1 MTRTEERL
9 RAAARATADTVPPG
23 SAPPLRLPDVQPGRA
38 GWDQRHRWVRAL
50 VPLAAAAAVAAVVI
64 ASLAL
69 TRGMSTSSGGA
80 ESPARAVAQ
89 HGVPAYYVA
98 TANQVT
104 PTDVLIR
111 ATATGAVLAT
121 VKVPKPYGTFN
132 FVTAAADDRTFILS
146 AQRWWP
152 IASGTRGL
160 AAEHRDNT
168 TPVVFFRLRFDP
180 ATRTA
185 RLTALHIPRR
195 IPASSLDGIAV
206 SPDGSRLAL
215 ALYPAQIEVTTLATG
230 SARRWDW
237 PGATP
242 SAGPW
247 VGNSK
252 PSGQPL
258 SWTANGRTLAFPVTA
273 ESGGI
278 TSVMLLD
285 TSSPG
290 GSLRSARRVVTFRGP
305 GHVKPGPIGNVII
318 TPDGTRIVTVAIR
331 TLPSRGTVTDQAQ
344 IAEFPVRTGVT
355 GSPPPAVNVSQT
367 RTPWNVLWTDVSGS
381 TLIAEEGSAPTTNSS
396 AVGIVARGR
405 FIPLPGAALNTD
417 NVAW

>member
-1 MTRTEERL
+1 MTSTEERL
-9 RAAARATADTVPPG
+9 RAAARAAADTVPPG
-23 SAPPLRLPDVQPGRA
+23 SAPPLQLPDVQPGRA
-38 GWDQRHRWVRAL
+38 RWDQRHRWVQAL
-50 VPLAAAAAVAAVVI
+50 VPLAAAAAMAAVVI

-69 TRGMSTSSGGA
+69 TSGMPTSSGGA
-80 ESPARAVAQ
+80 ESPARAVAL

-98 TANQVT
+98 LSNAAT
-104 PTDVLIR
+104 PAQAVIR
-111 ATATGAVLAT
+111 ATATGTVVAT
-121 VKVPKPYGTFN
+121 VKPPRPYGTFK
-132 FVTAAADDRTFILS
+132 FVTGAADDRTFVLA

-160 AAEHRDNT
+160 AAEKRDNT
-168 TPVVFFRLRFDP
+168 TPVAFFRLRFDP

-185 RLTALHIPRR
+185 RLTALHVPRK

-215 ALYPAQIEVTTLATG
+215 ALYPAQIEVITLATG
-230 SARRWDW
+230 SARRWAW
-237 PGATP
+237 PGAT
-242 SAGPW
+242 SSGPW

-258 SWTANGRTLAFPVTA
+258 SWTANGRTLAFPVTT

-290 GSLRSARRVVTFRGP
+290 GSLRSARRVVTFRGL

-318 TPDGTRIVTVAIR
+318 TPDGTRIVTVAMR
-331 TLPSRGTVTDQAQ
+331 TVPSRGTVTDQAQ

-381 TLIAEEGSAPTTNSS
+381 TLIVEEGSAPTTNSF
-396 AVGIVARGR
+396 AVGIAARGR
-405 FIPLPGAALNTD
+405 FTPLPAAAVNTD